1 MHDEFI
7 SAMCAAGLAPV
18 KPPRFVEGRLERFR
32 VEGDKAG
39 SLNGWA
45 VAHFSPVRVLVFG
58 SWKTGEKHTWHANG
72 DKPSPAEAEA
82 LRKQL
87 AAVRAQHAEEQAKVR
102 AKAAAKAAT
111 LWAGARPALDRHPYL
126 VRKNVPAFG
135 LRALGEQLLIPLRDE
150 AGCIYSLQF
159 IQPDGTK
166 RFLTGGRIVG
176 CYFSIGRLTVNDNAL
191 LLCEGYTTAASVH
204 MATGRPTAVA
214 FNAGNLKPVA
224 LALRAKLPR
233 LRLVICADDDA
244 QTPGNPGLRF
254 AREAA
259 EAVDGVMV
267 SPVFQ

>member
-102 AKAAAKAAT
+102 PEQYSWHFAS
-111 LWAGARPALDRHPYL
+111 ARSPKWQRRHPRSGQQYH
-126 VRKNVPAFG
+126 RQHCE
-135 LRALGEQLLIPLRDE
+135 R
-150 AGCIYSLQF
+150 YSRMRQ
-159 IQPDGTK
+159 
-166 RFLTGGRIVG
+166 R
-176 CYFSIGRLTVNDNAL
+176 
-191 LLCEGYTTAASVH
+191 VH
-204 MATGRPTAVA
+204 V
-214 FNAGNLKPVA
+214 LY
-224 LALRAKLPR
+224 
-233 LRLVICADDDA
+233 
-244 QTPGNPGLRF
+244 
-254 AREAA
+254 A
-259 EAVDGVMV
+259 ET
-267 SPVFQ
+267 SWQW